1 MTDIFQRLNKT
12 RSEYTV
18 KVSHLEL
25 YNEELIDLL
34 NLENKSL
41 KLFEDPH
48 ATSTDSVTVHGL
60 TEVSVFTPQEIFDIV
75 AKSSLVRRTAE
86 TNLNRC
92 SRCQFA

>member
-1 MTDIFQRLNKT
+1 MTDIFSRLNKAK
-12 RSEYTV
+12 SEYSV

-41 KLFEDPH
+41 KLFEDPNS
-48 ATSTDSVTVHGL
+48 TSSDSVTVHGL
-60 TEVSVFTPQEIFDIV
+60 TEVSVYTPQEIFDIV

-86 TNLNRC
+86 TKMNRS
-92 SRCQFA
+92 SR